1 MTIGE
6 ECSGGHCH
14 GVERAPYG
22 MRPPT
27 PAGNQERI
35 AHALELIAQRLALL
49 EYHIGELRLE
59 MLEMQMRVPKPSP
72 EKT

>member
-1 MTIGE
+1 MTIAGN
-6 ECSGGHCH
+6 CSGEHCH

-27 PAGNQERI
+27 PAGGQERI

-49 EYHIGELRLE
+49 EYHVGELRLE
-59 MLEMQMRVPKPSP
+59 MLEMQMRVSKSSSD
-72 EKT
+72 KS

>member
-1 MTIGE
+1 
-6 ECSGGHCH
+6 
-14 GVERAPYG
+14 

-27 PAGNQERI
+27 AAGSQERI

-59 MLEMQMRVPKPSP
+59 MLEMQMRVPKPSSD
-72 EKT
+72 KT